1 MGETTPMS
9 KWRSTP
15 PDAAG
20 WWCFKHGPAEECA
33 ELYGSRKGFF
43 TVVIRDGDYGYTE
56 YQDLST
62 FWHDGMQCFPVV
74 FPDESE
80 DTTDEP

>member
-1 MGETTPMS
+1 
-9 KWRSTP
+9 
-15 PDAAG
+15 
-20 WWCFKHGPAEECA
+20 
-33 ELYGSRKGFF
+33 LYGSRKGFF